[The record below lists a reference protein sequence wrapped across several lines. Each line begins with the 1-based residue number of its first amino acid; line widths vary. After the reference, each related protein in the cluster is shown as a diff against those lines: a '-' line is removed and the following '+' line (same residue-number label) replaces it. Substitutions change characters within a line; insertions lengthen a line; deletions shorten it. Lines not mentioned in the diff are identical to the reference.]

1 MRERRSRSENYLR
14 LAKALILGRM
24 RLLVE
29 WGRGLVD
36 VDGLVVVHGIRR
48 RCWNCCCCE
57 VDAKVLLAG
66 AELHHVKLG
75 EWAVRQSRSDHR
87 RLSWAGSDERTR
99 RTDERRFEQ

>member
-1 MRERRSRSENYLR
+1 MRKRGSRSENYLR

-29 WGRGLVD
+29 WRWRVVD

-48 RCWNCCCCE
+48 RCCCE

-66 AELHHVKLG
+66 AELHHAKLG

-87 RLSWAGSDERTR
+87 RLSWAGSDERAR
-99 RTDERRFEQ
+99 RLDERRCEH